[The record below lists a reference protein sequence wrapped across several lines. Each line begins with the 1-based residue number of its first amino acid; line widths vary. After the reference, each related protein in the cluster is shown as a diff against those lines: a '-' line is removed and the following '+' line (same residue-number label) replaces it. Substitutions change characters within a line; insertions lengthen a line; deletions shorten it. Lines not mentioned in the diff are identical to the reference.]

1 MKKIIVLVAGVLWA
15 GLFAVHAETES
26 PVSFDMLKQGK
37 ELFENNCIDCHE
49 LEWPLRKVT
58 DRAGWEE
65 ILTKMA
71 NTGAILDQRDRSLV
85 LEYLLAKST
94 FQKQCVLCHGAERSL
109 EQDKDFQGWLATV
122 RRMVGKNPGLLTEE
136 QIQSVTGFLTLGM

>member
-1 MKKIIVLVAGVLWA
+1 MKRMIFLVTVVFWA
-15 GLFAVHAETES
+15 GLLVVHAETES
-26 PVSFDMLKQGK
+26 PVTFDMLKQGK

-49 LEWPLRKVT
+49 LEWPLKKVT

-71 NTGAILDQRDRSLV
+71 NTGAILDQKDRSLV
-85 LEYLLAKST
+85 LEYLVAKST

-109 EQDKDFQGWLATV
+109 EQNKDFQSWMATV
-122 RRMVGKNPGLLTEE
+122 RRMVGKRPGLLTEE
-136 QIQSVTGFLTLGM
+136 QIRSVAGFLTVGR